1 MLLDNNLATHFILKP
16 YGKNLSGLQLATEG
30 RKRKF
35 CSLKCK
41 LSFIN
46 NKHQNYA
53 TQQRRDYERKAQLIN
68 MKGGKCQICGY
79 NKNQS
84 ALCFHHTDPKTKSFQ
99 IDIRKCS
106 NSSLSQSGKGS

>member
-1 MLLDNNLATHFILKP
+1 MEKICLVCSLPL
-16 YGKNLSGLQLATEG
+16 EG

-41 LSFIN
+41 LAFIN

-53 TQQRRDYERKAQLIN
+53 TQQRRGYERKAQLIN

-84 ALCFHHTDPKTKSFQ
+84 ALCFHHTDPKIKSFQ
-99 IDIRKCS
+99 IDIRKM
-106 NSSLSQSGKGS
+106 L